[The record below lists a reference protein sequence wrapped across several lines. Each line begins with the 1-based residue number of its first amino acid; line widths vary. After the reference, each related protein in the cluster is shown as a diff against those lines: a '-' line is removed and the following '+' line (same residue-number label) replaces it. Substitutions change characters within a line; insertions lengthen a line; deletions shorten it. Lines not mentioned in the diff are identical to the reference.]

1 MFYAALIIKMLF
13 IMLAPILAIRNSHKS
28 NIKNLFLYFFWTFVV
43 FIIAYWL
50 MYSWYYKN
58 EVNVQHLVSQNLF
71 TFILLVLIL
80 IPFVYLYIDRKV
92 IFSRRIKISINII
105 ALILLMIGTSIFG
118 FVENY
123 IYSVRV
129 PLNKICHEM
138 HNSDD
143 LKLNC
148 CLSAE
153 YVWNEGFSFSE
164 KPPEECRIFMN
175 WNN

>member
-1 MFYAALIIKMLF
+1 M
-13 IMLAPILAIRNSHKS
+13 
-28 NIKNLFLYFFWTFVV
+28 
-43 FIIAYWL
+43 
-50 MYSWYYKN
+50 
-58 EVNVQHLVSQNLF
+58 QHLVSQNLF

-148 CLSAE
+148 CLGAE